1 MSPSTGEILFS
12 RYACSPN
19 ELGYCGPEVANAFEH
34 IASGKESSIHFRK
47 AASEF
52 SGVWVY
58 LEILGELLGRDP
70 LDPELVRGYWIGND
84 LVDSVDIDTFWDKL
98 ISIISARA
106 GSYWKYLDD
115 NLRAEAQPSHAF
127 HVLGIYPWSRL
138 LSSGRPEPVE
148 VLTSCCIRP
157 AIVTAIT
164 GDLIEVDELTFDYV
178 DGILVPRTRRTSSLP
193 VKFDLT
199 PAVGEYVAIHWGH
212 ICDLLTREEFN
223 RLSSSLTTQLELV
236 SQRLAQST

>member
-98 ISIISARA
+98 IAVISARA

-115 NLRAEAQPSHAF
+115 SLRAEAQPSHAF

-138 LSSGRPEPVE
+138 LSTGRPEPVE

-157 AIVTAIT
+157 AVVTAVVDGVVEI
-164 GDLIEVDELTFDYV
+164 DELTFEYIE
-178 DGILVPRTRRTSSLP
+178 GQLVPRTQKASSLP
-193 VKFDLT
+193 VKFNLS
-199 PAVGEYVAIHWGH
+199 PAVGECVAVHWGQ
-212 ICDLLTREEFN
+212 ICDLLTPEEYV
-223 RLSSSLTTQLELV
+223 RLSSSLTTQLERV
-236 SQRLAQST
+236 SHRLKQSP